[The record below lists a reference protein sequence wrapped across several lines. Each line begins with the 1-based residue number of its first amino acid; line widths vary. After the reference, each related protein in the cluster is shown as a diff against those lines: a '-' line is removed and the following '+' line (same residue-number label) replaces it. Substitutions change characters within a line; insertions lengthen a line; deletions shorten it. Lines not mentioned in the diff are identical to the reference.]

1 MNKEGLRERKAYYE
15 KLLGWL
21 LTGFLALVGGLS
33 GLSLGEPSGIR
44 FILFLGGLFL
54 LPIMI
59 AGILALHFSILRLIK
74 KLEDEDGN

>member
-1 MNKEGLRERKAYYE
+1 MDKEGLKERKAYYE
-15 KLLGWL
+15 KLMGWL

-33 GLSLGEPSGIR
+33 GLSLGKLQGFE

-59 AGILALHFSILRLIK
+59 AGILALHFSILGLIK
-74 KLEDEDGN
+74 KLEEDNGN

>member
-1 MNKEGLRERKAYYE
+1 MDKEGLKERKAYYE
-15 KLLGWL
+15 KLMGWL

-33 GLSLGEPSGIR
+33 GLSLGELQGFK

-59 AGILALHFSILRLIK
+59 AGILALHFSILELIK
-74 KLEDEDGN
+74 KLEEDNGN